1 MGRDQRDD
9 GDDTAGRGKKGRR
22 GSKKLSGGGSKMIRG
37 LKGDWS
43 KSLYITDGEY
53 IYEIKTGKIV
63 DILKI

>member
-1 MGRDQRDD
+1 
-9 GDDTAGRGKKGRR
+9 
-22 GSKKLSGGGSKMIRG
+22 MIRG

-53 IYEIKTGKIV
+53 IYEIKTGDIV